1 MLRYGWSLNKD
12 QWNAI
17 SPELTTRNWRSVK
30 FSIDSSELVPQKRG
44 VYIVSLAVEGLI
56 TAEPFAKFVSP
67 LYVGH
72 SIKLRQRFRQHAIG
86 NQSGNLRSRG
96 NIFTEYMTF
105 YFALFENYTK
115 DELKKMEQSLIDVY
129 GPPLNS
135 INSISQGVITED
147 SISGNLIRG
156 D

>member
-17 SPELTTRNWRSVK
+17 SPELLETPWRSVK

-44 VYIVSLAVEGLI
+44 VYLVSLSVEGLI
-56 TAEPFAKFVSP
+56 SAEPFANFTSP

-72 SIKLRQRFRQHAIG
+72 TTRLRQRFRQHAIG
-86 NQSGNLRSRG
+86 NKPGNLRSKG
-96 NIFTEYMTF
+96 NIFTKYMTF
-105 YFALFENYTK
+105 YFALFEDYTK

-147 SISGNLIRG
+147 SISGSLIIG